1 MMKNP
6 SKIIVFT
13 ASHSKL
19 FFAILVALVLLI
31 IASKPLAHLLTE
43 IWWFDSVGFASVF
56 WTKLGWQILI
66 GLVTFITDACLLL
79 GNYRIA
85 IYNTRQQPF
94 RLFSDGL
101 RLTEGYRDLEL
112 LSEQVIHAG
121 AMCLTAI
128 GATIATFITM
138 AHWETILK
146 FFNATLTKESDPILH
161 QNLSFYL
168 FQLPLYES
176 LYAWLMLPVV
186 IALLIAIMIYR
197 LKGSL
202 ESDQRGRLQLQQ
214 PAKQHLSLLLCL
226 IFLLVGWDFWLA
238 RYKLFYGLDGT
249 VFGIG
254 YADHFAKLLG
264 YQVSSLLAVALGIL
278 CLLLIR
284 RRHFGLELKGL
295 GVLIMAII
303 LLQGIYPWFVQQFLV
318 APNELTKEKE
328 YLVHNIKF
336 TQAAYRLNGIQQEKY
351 QATAKLTRQSL
362 QNNQPTIQNIRLW
375 DYRPLLSTY
384 RQLQEIRSYY
394 KFSDVDIDRYT
405 LNSDYQQVMLSA
417 REMSHEQLPIEA
429 QNWVNKRLKYTHGYG
444 FAMSPVNQI
453 TADGQPEFYVKNI
466 PPASTVDL
474 PIQETAIY
482 YGEESHNYVF
492 TGMTTDEFDYPVGG
506 TNASVRYQGKGGVP
520 IGTLGRRLVYAYNL
534 NSLQALISNYFA
546 PTSRIHYHRQI
557 RDRVSRIAPFLK
569 FDQDPYLVVADGRL
583 QWIIDAYTTSDHY
596 PYSQPVSASKDA
608 NKILQKDS
616 TRSLSD
622 NNLNYIRNSV
632 KIVVDAYDGSMR
644 FFAVDPSDPVLATY
658 RKIFP
663 ILFEPV
669 TLVPKTIQQHFRYP
683 QDLFKIQMQ
692 MYLNYHM
699 SDPEVFY
706 NREDQ
711 WQFPQQIYE
720 DKDVLLEPYY
730 VIMRLP
736 GEPKLE
742 FLIIQPFTPANKENM
757 ISWVAARS
765 NSDDY
770 GKLLL
775 YEFPKQSLVYG
786 PRQIE
791 ARIDQEPEISQQFTL
806 WNQSGSKVIR
816 GDLLVIPIDQSLLY
830 VEPIYLRAEQ
840 SELPEL
846 KRVIVAYDQSVVM
859 EKTLDEALAR
869 IFGDKTVET
878 AAKPESTV
886 QAPPQKA
893 PNPKKAQLVKVALEA
908 YHKAQSAMRQG
919 DWTEYGRQQQALE
932 KALQQLVQ
940 P

>member
-6 SKIIVFT
+6 RKILVFT
-13 ASHSKL
+13 ENRSNLL
-19 FFAILVALVLLI
+19 FAMLVILAVLV

-56 WTKLGWQILI
+56 WTKLGWQVLI
-66 GLVTFITDACLLL
+66 GLVTFITYGCLLL

-85 IYNTRQQPF
+85 IHNTRQQSF
-94 RLFSDGL
+94 RALGDGL
-101 RLTEGYRDLEL
+101 RPTEGHRDLEI
-112 LSEQVIHAG
+112 LSERGIHA
-121 AMCLTAI
+121 AAI
-128 GATIATFITM
+128 GLTVIWAIMAAISTM

-146 FFNATLTKESDPILH
+146 FFNAPLIGETDPILH
-161 QNLSFYL
+161 QDLSFYL
-168 FQLPLYES
+168 FRLPLYEGF
-176 LYAWLMLPVV
+176 YAWLIFPVG
-186 IALLIAIMIYR
+186 IALVVTVVIYR
-197 LKGSL
+197 LKGVL
-202 ESDQRGRLQLQQ
+202 ESDQRGRLQIQQ

-226 IFLLVGWDFWLA
+226 LLMLVGWRFWLA
-238 RYKLFYGLDGT
+238 RYQLLYGGGGT

-264 YQVSSLLAVALGIL
+264 YQVTSLLAVALGIL

-284 RRHFGLELKGL
+284 RRNFGLELKGL
-295 GVLIMAII
+295 GIVIVAVI
-303 LLQGIYPWFVQQFLV
+303 LLQGVYPWFVQQFLV

-328 YLVHNIKF
+328 YLAHNIKF

-362 QNNQPTIQNIRLW
+362 QNNQPTIHNIRLW

-405 LNSDYQQVMLSA
+405 LNGDYQQVMLSA

-444 FAMSPVNQI
+444 FVMSPVNQI
-453 TADGQPEFYVKNI
+453 TADGLPEFYVKDI

-474 PIQETAIY
+474 PMQQTAIY

-492 TGMTTDEFDYPVGG
+492 TGMTTDEFDYPVGA
-506 TNASVRYQGKGGVP
+506 TNASVRYQGKGGVA
-520 IGTLGRRLVYAYNL
+520 IGSFGRRLVYAYDL

-569 FDQDPYLVVADGRL
+569 FDHDPYLVVADGRL

-608 NKILQKDS
+608 DNILQKDS

-644 FFAVDPSDPVLATY
+644 FFAVDPNDPVLATY

-663 ILFEPV
+663 TLFEPV
-669 TLVPKTIQQHFRYP
+669 TAVPETIQQHFRYP

-720 DKDVLLEPYY
+720 DKAVLLEPYY

-736 GEPKLE
+736 GESKLE
-742 FLIIQPFTPANKENM
+742 FLMIQPFTPANKENM

-846 KRVIVAYDQSVVM
+846 KRVIVAYDKSVVM

-878 AAKPESTV
+878 TANPESTV
-886 QAPPQKA
+886 KGTPQKVSNPQKA
-893 PNPKKAQLVKVALEA
+893 QLAKVALA
-908 YHKAQSAMRQG
+908 TYRKAQAAMRQG
-919 DWTEYGRQQQALE
+919 DWAEYGRQQQELE
-932 KALQQLVQ
+932 KTLQKLEQL
-940 P
+940 

>member
-1 MMKNP
+1 MKT
-6 SKIIVFT
+6 SRKIPIFTKQRSSLFLALCLMLAVFV
-13 ASHSKL
+13 
-19 FFAILVALVLLI
+19 IG
-31 IASKPLAHLLTE
+31 SKPLAHLLTE

-56 WTKLGWQILI
+56 WTKLGWQLLI
-66 GLVTFITDACLLL
+66 GLVTLISYGLLLL
-79 GNYRIA
+79 GNYRLA
-85 IYNTRQQPF
+85 IHNTRHNPV
-94 RLFSDGL
+94 RLLVAD
-101 RLTEGYRDLEL
+101 RDLAVW
-112 LSEQVIHAG
+112 SEQAIHA
-121 AMCLTAI
+121 AAI
-128 GATIATFITM
+128 ALSAVGATIAAIGTM
-138 AHWETILK
+138 TRWETILK
-146 FFNATLTKESDPILH
+146 FFNATPIGETDPILH
-161 QNLSFYL
+161 QDLSFYL
-168 FQLPLYES
+168 FQLPLYEGF
-176 LYAWLMLPVV
+176 YIWLMFPVT
-186 IALLIAIMIYR
+186 IALIMSAGIYR
-197 LKGSL
+197 LKGAV
-202 ESDQRGRLQLQQ
+202 EPDQLGRWQIQP

-226 IFLLVGWDFWLA
+226 ICILLGWHFWLA
-238 RYKLFYGLDGT
+238 RSQLLYVGGGT
-249 VFGIG
+249 VFGVG
-254 YADHFAKLLG
+254 YTAHFAKLFG

-284 RRHFGLELKGL
+284 RRNFFSSELKGV
-295 GVLIMAII
+295 GVVLVAFV
-303 LLQGIYPWFVQQFLV
+303 LLQGVYPWFVQQFLV
-318 APNELTKEKE
+318 APNELTKEKP
-328 YLVHNIKF
+328 YLAHNIKF

-375 DYRPLLSTY
+375 DHRPLLSTY

-405 LNSDYQQVMLSA
+405 LNGNYQQVMLSA

-444 FAMSPVNQI
+444 FVMSPVNQI
-453 TADGQPEFYVKNI
+453 TTDGLPEFFVKNI
-466 PPASTVDL
+466 PPVSIVDL
-474 PIQETAIY
+474 PIQQTAIY
-482 YGEESHNYVF
+482 YGEESTSYVF
-492 TGMTTDEFDYPVGG
+492 TGMTTDEFDYPIGG
-506 TNASVRYQGKGGVP
+506 TNASVRYQGNGGVP
-520 IGTLGRRLVYAYNL
+520 IKSWGQRLVYAYDL

-608 NKILQKDS
+608 NNILQKDS
-616 TRSLSD
+616 TRSLSE

-632 KIVVDAYDGSMR
+632 KIVVDAYDGSAR
-644 FFAVDPSDPVLATY
+644 FFAVDPNDPVLATY

-663 ILFEPV
+663 TLFEPA
-669 TLVPKTIQQHFRYP
+669 TAVPEAIRQHFRYP

-711 WQFPQQIYE
+711 WQFPRQIYE

-736 GEPKLE
+736 GESKLE
-742 FLIIQPFTPANKENM
+742 FLMIQPFTPANKENM

-775 YEFPKQSLVYG
+775 YEFPKQSLVFG

-791 ARIDQEPEISQQFTL
+791 ARIDQEPQISEQFTL

-846 KRVIVAYDQSVVM
+846 KRVIVAYDKSVVM
-859 EKTLDEALAR
+859 EKTLDEALDR
-869 IFGDKTVET
+869 IFGEKTPET
-878 AAKPESTV
+878 TMNPEVTIKGEPP
-886 QAPPQKA
+886 QAPNPQKA
-893 PNPKKAQLVKVALEA
+893 QLAKSALETYRKAQAAL
-908 YHKAQSAMRQG
+908 RQG
-919 DWTEYGRQQQALE
+919 NWAEYGRQQQQLE
-932 KALQQLVQ
+932 KALQKLGQS
-940 P
+940 

>member
-1 MMKNP
+1 MMKTIREVPLFIKKN
-6 SKIIVFT
+6 SSVLSAVF
-13 ASHSKL
+13 
-19 FFAILVALVLLI
+19 LI
-31 IASKPLAHLLTE
+31 IAVVFIISKPLAHLLTE

-56 WTKLGWQILI
+56 WTKLGWQLLI
-66 GLVTFITDACLLL
+66 SLVIFIIYGLLLL
-79 GNYRIA
+79 GNYGLA
-85 IYNTRQQPF
+85 IHNTRHNAHHNSV
-94 RLFSDGL
+94 RLLVDDRSLGGW
-101 RLTEGYRDLEL
+101 TEDRF
-112 LSEQVIHAG
+112 HAV
-121 AMCLTAI
+121 AI
-128 GATIATFITM
+128 GLIVVWSLMAAISSI

-146 FFNATLTKESDPILH
+146 FFNASFMGEVDPIFH
-161 QNLSFYL
+161 QDLSFYL
-168 FQLPLYES
+168 FRLPLYERFYTG
-176 LYAWLMLPVV
+176 LIFPLAIAFVV
-186 IALLIAIMIYR
+186 SIVIYVMR
-197 LKGSL
+197 GSL
-202 ESDQRGRLQLQQ
+202 ETNQQ
-214 PAKQHLSLLLCL
+214 GKIQIQKTAKQHLNVLLCI
-226 IFLLVGWDFWLA
+226 IFLLLGWGFWLA
-238 RYKLFYGLDGT
+238 RYQLLYGTDGT
-249 VFGIG
+249 VFGVG
-254 YADHFAKLLG
+254 YADHFAKQLG
-264 YQVSSLLAVALGIL
+264 YQVSSLLSVAVGIL
-278 CLLLIR
+278 CLLLMR
-284 RRHFGLELKGL
+284 RRNFNLELKSL
-295 GVLIMAII
+295 GVVIVSLI
-303 LLQGIYPWFVQQFLV
+303 LLQGVYPWFVQQFLV
-318 APNELTKEKE
+318 APNELTKEKA
-328 YLVHNIKF
+328 YLAHNIKF

-405 LNSDYQQVMLSA
+405 LNGDYQQVMLSA
-417 REMSHEQLPIEA
+417 REMAHEQLPIEA
-429 QNWVNKRLKYTHGYG
+429 QNWVNKHLKYTHGYG

-453 TADGQPEFYVKNI
+453 STDGLPEFFVKNI
-466 PPASTVDL
+466 PPVSTVDL
-474 PIQETAIY
+474 PIQQTAIY
-482 YGEESHNYVF
+482 YGEESKNYVF
-492 TGMTTDEFDYPVGG
+492 TGMTTDEFDYPIGG
-506 TNASVRYQGKGGVP
+506 TNASVRYQGSGGVP
-520 IGTLGRRLVYAYNL
+520 IGSLWRRLVYAYDL

-557 RDRVSRIAPFLK
+557 RDRVSQIAPFLK
-569 FDQDPYLVVADGRL
+569 FDHDPYIVVADGRL

-608 NKILQKDS
+608 NNILQKDS

-632 KIVVDAYDGSMR
+632 KIVVDAYDGSAR
-644 FFAVDPSDPVLATY
+644 FFAVDPDDPVLATY

-663 ILFEPV
+663 TLFEPV
-669 TLVPKTIQQHFRYP
+669 TSAPKTIQQHFRYP

-711 WQFPQQIYE
+711 WQLPKQIYE

-736 GEPKLE
+736 GEDKLE

-765 NSDDY
+765 NGDDY

-791 ARIDQEPEISQQFTL
+791 ARIDQEPQISEQFTL

-846 KRVIVAYDQSVVM
+846 KRVIVAYDKSVVM
-859 EKTLDEALAR
+859 EKTLDEALNR
-869 IFGDKTVET
+869 IFGKTSEAT
-878 AAKPESTV
+878 ANPELSAKDEKP
-886 QAPPQKA
+886 QAPNSQKPQSAKS
-893 PNPKKAQLVKVALEA
+893 ALET
-908 YHKAQSAMRQG
+908 YRKAKAALRQG
-919 DWTEYGRQQQALE
+919 NWAEYGRQQQELE
-932 KALQQLVQ
+932 KALEKFGKL
-940 P
+940 

>member
-1 MMKNP
+1 MKKP
-6 SKIIVFT
+6 SKILVLVEH
-13 ASHSKL
+13 HSKL
-19 FFAILVALVLLI
+19 FFATLLILVALVI
-31 IASKPLAHLLTE
+31 TSKPLAHLLTE
-43 IWWFDSVGFASVF
+43 IWWFDSVGFAAVF

-66 GLVTFITDACLLL
+66 GLVTCITYGCVLL

-85 IYNTRQQPF
+85 IHNTRKQPF
-94 RLFSDGL
+94 RLFDDRLPSSESD
-101 RLTEGYRDLEL
+101 REPEI
-112 LSEQVIHAG
+112 LSERGIHASVII
-121 AMCLTAI
+121 LTVVWSIMA
-128 GATIATFITM
+128 AFNIA
-138 AHWETILK
+138 ANWETVLK
-146 FFNATLTKESDPILH
+146 FFNASLIGEIDPILH
-161 QNLSFYL
+161 QDLSFYL
-168 FQLPLYES
+168 FQLPLYEAF
-176 LYAWLMLPVV
+176 YAWLMFPVG
-186 IALLIAIMIYR
+186 IALIVAVLIY
-197 LKGSL
+197 LVKGAL
-202 ESDQRGRLQLQQ
+202 ERDQRGRLHIQQ

-226 IFLLVGWDFWLA
+226 ILILVGWGFWLA
-238 RYKLFYGLDGT
+238 RSKLLYGTGGT
-249 VFGIG
+249 VFGVG
-254 YADHFAKLLG
+254 YADHFAKLLS
-264 YQVSSLLAVALGIL
+264 YQVSSFLAVALGFL
-278 CLLLIR
+278 YLLLMR
-284 RRHFGLELKGL
+284 RRNFGLELKAL
-295 GVLIMAII
+295 GVMIVALI
-303 LLQGIYPWFVQQFLV
+303 LLQDFYPWFVQQFLV

-328 YLVHNIKF
+328 YLAHNIKF
-336 TQAAYRLNGIQQEKY
+336 TQAAYRLNSIQQEKY
-351 QATAKLTRQSL
+351 QASAKLTRQSL

-405 LNSDYQQVMLSA
+405 LNGDYQQVMLSA

-444 FAMSPVNQI
+444 FVMSPVNQI
-453 TADGQPEFYVKNI
+453 TADGLPEFYVKDI

-492 TGMTTDEFDYPVGG
+492 TGMTTDEFDYPVGS
-506 TNASVRYQGKGGVP
+506 TNASVRYQGKGGVA
-520 IGTLGRRLVYAYNL
+520 IGSLGRRLVYAYEL
-534 NSLQALISNYFA
+534 NSLQALVSNYFA

-557 RDRVSRIAPFLK
+557 RDRVSRVAPFLK
-569 FDQDPYLVVADGRL
+569 FDHDPYLVVADGRL

-596 PYSQPVSASKDA
+596 PYSQPVRTSKDA
-608 NKILQKDS
+608 SNILQKDS

-632 KIVVDAYDGSMR
+632 KIVVDAYDGSTR
-644 FFAVDPSDPVLATY
+644 FFAVDPDDPVLATY

-663 ILFEPV
+663 TLFEPA
-669 TLVPKTIQQHFRYP
+669 TAAPKTIQQHFRYP

-711 WQFPQQIYE
+711 WQFPKQIYE

-730 VIMRLP
+730 IIMRLP
-736 GEPKLE
+736 GASKLE
-742 FLIIQPFTPANKENM
+742 FLMIQPFTPANKENM

-765 NSDDY
+765 NGDDY

-775 YEFPKQSLVYG
+775 YEFPKQSLVFG

-791 ARIDQEPEISQQFTL
+791 ARIDQEPQISQQFTL

-840 SELPEL
+840 SELPAL
-846 KRVIVAYDQSVVM
+846 KRVIVAYDKSVVM
-859 EKTLDEALAR
+859 EKTLDEALAT
-869 IFGDKTVET
+869 IFGDKPATTT
-878 AAKPESTV
+878 ANPELAVKDPPKKP
-886 QAPPQKA
+886 ANPQKA
-893 PNPKKAQLVKVALEA
+893 QLAKVALET
-908 YHKAQSAMRQG
+908 YRKAQAALRQG
-919 DWTEYGRQQQALE
+919 NWAEYGRQQQELE
-932 KALQQLVQ
+932 KALQQLGQ
-940 P
+940 L

>member
-1 MMKNP
+1 MKTRRKTP
-6 SKIIVFT
+6 VFT
-13 ASHSKL
+13 KKPSSLLLAVIL
-19 FFAILVALVLLI
+19 ILAILVIV
-31 IASKPLAHLLTE
+31 SKPLAHLLTE

-56 WTKLGWQILI
+56 WTKLGWQLLI
-66 GLVTFITDACLLL
+66 GLITLITYALLL
-79 GNYRIA
+79 MGNYGLA
-85 IYNTRQQPF
+85 MYNTRRNPI
-94 RLFSDGL
+94 RLLVDD
-101 RLTEGYRDLEL
+101 RELEV
-112 LSEQVIHAG
+112 LSEQGIHAA
-121 AMCLTAI
+121 AMGLTAVW
-128 GATIATFITM
+128 ATIAAVSTM
-138 AHWETILK
+138 TRWETILK
-146 FFNATLTKESDPILH
+146 FFNAASIGETDPILH
-161 QNLSFYL
+161 QDLSFYL
-168 FQLPLYES
+168 FRLPLYEGF
-176 LYAWLMLPVV
+176 YAWLMFPVA
-186 IALLIAIMIYR
+186 IALIVSVGIYL
-197 LKGSL
+197 LKGAL
-202 ESDQRGRLQLQQ
+202 ERDQRGRLHIQQ

-226 IFLLVGWDFWLA
+226 IFMLFGWRFWLA
-238 RYKLFYGLDGT
+238 RYQLLYAGGGT
-249 VFGIG
+249 VFGVG
-254 YADHFAKLLG
+254 YAAHFAKLFG
-264 YQVSSLLAVALGIL
+264 YQVSSLLAIALGIL
-278 CLLLIR
+278 CLLLMR
-284 RRHFGLELKGL
+284 RRNFGSELKGL
-295 GVLIMAII
+295 GILIVALI
-303 LLQGIYPWFVQQFLV
+303 LLQGVYPWFVQQFLV

-328 YLVHNIKF
+328 YLAHNIKF

-405 LNSDYQQVMLSA
+405 LNGDYQQVMLSA
-417 REMSHEQLPIEA
+417 REMAHEQLPIEA

-444 FAMSPVNQI
+444 FVMSPVNQI
-453 TADGQPEFYVKNI
+453 TTDGQPEFFVKNI
-466 PPASTVDL
+466 PPVSTVDL
-474 PIQETAIY
+474 PIQQTAIY
-482 YGEESHNYVF
+482 YGEESQNYVF

-506 TNASVRYQGKGGVP
+506 TNASVRYQGNGGVP
-520 IGTLGRRLVYAYNL
+520 IESFGRRLVYAYDL

-546 PTSRIHYHRQI
+546 PTSRIHYHRQV

-608 NKILQKDS
+608 DNILQKDS
-616 TRSLSD
+616 TRSLSE

-632 KIVVDAYDGSMR
+632 KIVVDAYNGSAR
-644 FFAVDPSDPVLATY
+644 FFAVDPDDPVLATY

-663 ILFEPV
+663 TLFEPA
-669 TLVPKTIQQHFRYP
+669 TAVPEAIQQHFRYP

-736 GEPKLE
+736 EESKLE
-742 FLIIQPFTPANKENM
+742 FLMIQPFTPANKENM

-791 ARIDQEPEISQQFTL
+791 ARIDQEPQISQQFTL

-846 KRVIVAYDQSVVM
+846 KRVVVAYDKSVVM
-859 EKTLDEALAR
+859 EKTLDEALDR
-869 IFGDKTVET
+869 IFGDKTPET
-878 AAKPESTV
+878 TTNPDLTV
-886 QAPPQKA
+886 KGETPKA
-893 PNPKKAQLVKVALEA
+893 PNPQKAQLAKSALET
-908 YHKAQSAMRQG
+908 YRKAQAALRQG
-919 DWTEYGRQQQALE
+919 NWAEYGRQQQELE
-932 KALQQLVQ
+932 KALQKLGQS
-940 P
+940 